1 MTTSIQPHVSID
13 DQAEF
18 DEIKKAYVGS
28 NKALVIQIKEE
39 DMDEKTHFE

>member
-1 MTTSIQPHVSID
+1 MTTSSQPYASVD
-13 DQAEF
+13 EQAEF

-39 DMDEKTHFE
+39 DDSQKT